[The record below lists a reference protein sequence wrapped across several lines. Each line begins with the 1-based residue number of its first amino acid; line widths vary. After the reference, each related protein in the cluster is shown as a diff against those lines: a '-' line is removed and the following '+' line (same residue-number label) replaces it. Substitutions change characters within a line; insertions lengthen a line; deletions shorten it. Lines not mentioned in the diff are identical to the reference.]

1 MLRVFLLNNEKIYIT
16 DKTEKKFKAKF
27 GNMFEQISVV
37 KDMHNIYI
45 VQEKLSKSY
54 KKEVIIDIYPTRLFW
69 GLVSE
74 EKVKEIGKLIS
85 ERHKGVPKSKE
96 HRAKLS
102 EAGKNY
108 RNRAGKKHTEEAKA
122 RIGWKRRGIGTTTGK
137 RWMYNPTT
145 DKEKL
150 GHILLEGFY
159 WGRSAESR
167 DTLTNILK
175 EARKLRTRHF

>member
-1 MLRVFLLNNEKIYIT
+1 MLRVYLLNNEKIYIT

-27 GNMFEQISVV
+27 GNMFEQVSVI
-37 KDMHNIYI
+37 KDMRNIYI
-45 VQEKLSKSY
+45 VQDKLSKTY
-54 KKEVIIDIYPTRLFW
+54 KKEVIIDIYRTRLFW

-85 ERHKGVPKSKE
+85 ERHKGVPKSEE

-102 EAGKNY
+102 EAGKKY

-122 RIGWKRRGIGTTTGK
+122 RIGWKRRGIGTTTGR

-145 DKEKL
+145 DEEKL
-150 GHILLEGFY
+150 GHTLIEGFY
-159 WGRSAESR
+159 WGRSAGSR
-167 DTLTNILK
+167 DVLRDALK
-175 EARKLRTRHF
+175 EARRIKYL